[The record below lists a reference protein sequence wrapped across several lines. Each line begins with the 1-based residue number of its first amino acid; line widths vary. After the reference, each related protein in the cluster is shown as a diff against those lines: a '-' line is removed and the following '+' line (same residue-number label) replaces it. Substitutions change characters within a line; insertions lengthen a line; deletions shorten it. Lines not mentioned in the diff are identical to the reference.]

1 VRYRKKTIIRIT
13 AFLLCVAALLVGA
26 ALLVHRKKA
35 LLGGAP
41 RYGLAPTPVHV
52 VAARRGSLEI
62 TRTYLSIVEPVR
74 TATLSA
80 RLTSPIESVETDEGK
95 TVRAGEPLIK
105 LDDREI
111 SYSIEV
117 VKAQIAQARAELAAN
132 EATVAALTDSTAFWK
147 REAQRMKKVKASGA
161 ATESE
166 MEATIDKSDQLA
178 GQLKTA
184 RYKNQA
190 LKQQIK
196 ALGNRVDELNTRLGY
211 CVISSPYDGLVTR
224 RLVDPGDLA
233 LPGKALLVVE
243 DRSALK
249 LAFDVPQQ
257 DMADIREGLALR
269 FVIHDQARQARLT
282 HLYPSLSVDRT
293 VRAECALK
301 GSETKGLTCGSYVP
315 VTVVVRK
322 IDDAILVPANSLV
335 ECPKEKVHVF
345 VVREG
350 KLAHPVVTV
359 LGRGRDDVAIEGI
372 RSGESVVTSTF
383 LGWANLAGGMKVEP
397 VK

>member
-13 AFLLCVAALLVGA
+13 AFLLCVAALLAGA

-166 MEATIDKSDQLA
+166 MEA
-178 GQLKTA
+178 
-184 RYKNQA
+184 
-190 LKQQIK
+190 
-196 ALGNRVDELNTRLGY
+196 
-211 CVISSPYDGLVTR
+211 
-224 RLVDPGDLA
+224 
-233 LPGKALLVVE
+233 
-243 DRSALK
+243 
-249 LAFDVPQQ
+249 
-257 DMADIREGLALR
+257 
-269 FVIHDQARQARLT
+269 
-282 HLYPSLSVDRT
+282 
-293 VRAECALK
+293 
-301 GSETKGLTCGSYVP
+301 
-315 VTVVVRK
+315 
-322 IDDAILVPANSLV
+322 
-335 ECPKEKVHVF
+335 KEKVHVF

>member
-13 AFLLCVAALLVGA
+13 AFLLCVAALLAGA

-166 MEATIDKSDQLA
+166 MEA
-178 GQLKTA
+178 
-184 RYKNQA
+184 
-190 LKQQIK
+190 
-196 ALGNRVDELNTRLGY
+196 
-211 CVISSPYDGLVTR
+211 
-224 RLVDPGDLA
+224 
-233 LPGKALLVVE
+233 
-243 DRSALK
+243 
-249 LAFDVPQQ
+249 
-257 DMADIREGLALR
+257 
-269 FVIHDQARQARLT
+269 
-282 HLYPSLSVDRT
+282 
-293 VRAECALK
+293 LK

>member
-1 VRYRKKTIIRIT
+1 M
-13 AFLLCVAALLVGA
+13 
-26 ALLVHRKKA
+26 VHRKKA

-74 TATLSA
+74 MATLSA

-147 REAQRMKKVKASGA
+147 REAQRMKKVKARGA
-161 ATESE
+161 ATE
-166 MEATIDKSDQLA
+166 
-178 GQLKTA
+178 TA

-233 LPGKALLVVE
+233 SPGKALLVVE
-243 DRSALK
+243 DRSAIK

-269 FVIHDQARQARLT
+269 FVIHGQPRQARIT
-282 HLYPSLSVDRT
+282 HLYPSLGPDRT

-345 VVREG
+345 VVRKG

-372 RSGESVVTSTF
+372 RAGESVVTSTF